1 MQTEDNTHPRLRRPG
16 SWTPVPSQI
25 ARDRNYMG
33 CSLAARHMHLIAWL
47 YSNREHT
54 DGKLST
60 ADFRNVAAESQLA
73 EGGAMVAAAE
83 LVDAGL
89 WTRDLELVDFLKW
102 NHTAE
107 EIKSR
112 AAENLASVQAFR
124 RDGKKGSPDPSKESR
139 SDRSTE
145 AQVRAPVRNALHD
158 PDETE
163 GQKTV
168 RLAIARLA
176 ADKALE
182 FNGQGRLHP
191 VAEDVA

>member
-1 MQTEDNTHPRLRRPG
+1 MQTEDNTQPRLRRPG

-25 ARDRNYMG
+25 ARDRNYMA

-54 DGKLST
+54 DGRLST
-60 ADFRNVAAESQLA
+60 GDFRNIAAESQLS
-73 EGGAMVAAAE
+73 EGGAMVAAGE

-89 WTRDLELVDFLKW
+89 WTREFELVDFLKW

-112 AAENLASVQAFR
+112 AAENLARVQAFR
-124 RDGKKGSPDPSKESR
+124 ASPKKVSPDPSQENR
-139 SDRSTE
+139 SNRSTE
-145 AQVRAPVRNALHD
+145 AQVRKPLRNALPD
-158 PDETE
+158 QDETE
-163 GQKTV
+163 QAKEI
-168 RLAIARLA
+168 RLTIARLA

-182 FNGQGRLHP
+182 YNGQGRLRQA
-191 VAEDVA
+191 AEDVA